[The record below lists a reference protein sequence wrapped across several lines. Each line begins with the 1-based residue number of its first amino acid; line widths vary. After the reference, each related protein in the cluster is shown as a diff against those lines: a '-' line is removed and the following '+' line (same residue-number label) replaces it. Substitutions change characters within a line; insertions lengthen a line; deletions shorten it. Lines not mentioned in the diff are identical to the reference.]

1 VAYVPRD
8 PWFPRGERLRECFH
22 RIEAAAGTYYSE
34 GHGGSSEGRPYRFN
48 AERVFFD
55 AVEVVVNFEHE
66 DDDHLRYSA
75 RMQEHTIARRAL
87 ATGPT
92 GLIDVRDGLDAALGD
107 VDAAFDKI
115 IAFLDANV
123 KVILR
128 ADPTRPPGLSDLIAE
143 FRRFIT
149 S

>member
-1 VAYVPRD
+1 MAYVPRD
-8 PWFPRGERLRECFH
+8 PWFPRGDRLRECFS
-22 RIEAAAGTYYSE
+22 RIGAAANSYSSE
-34 GHGGSSEGRPYRFN
+34 DHGGSSEGRPYRFN
-48 AERVFFD
+48 EERVFFD

-66 DDDHLRYSA
+66 DDEHLRYSV
-75 RMQEHTIARRAL
+75 RIQERTIARRPL
-87 ATGPT
+87 AIGPT
-92 GLIDVRDGLDAALGD
+92 GLIDVRDGLESAVGD